1 MEATLKV
8 DSSPPISEWLKI
20 DSILLSWIF
29 VTLSKAI
36 QARLRSRSIALKA
49 ELRSLKLGDL
59 TIDAYFRK
67 IDQHIELTTLSCA
80 SLRAYPISKPRD
92 IVNIALIGF
101 RILDKYEMT
110 PILLFHREPF
120 PDLKMVHSMLTTTKM
135 WLKSMAQAT
144 TLDSSSSS
152 PMVFWL
158 TRGIILCV
166 ALLVLLVRLISR
178 ALNFA
183 CGFCR
188 FGDSCRY
195 MHGGTNVGVNENN
208 SLWSTSTN
216 SPTSSLTA
224 STMNP
229 KQIMA
234 LIQLQQALLAIYGWD
249 YKC

>member
-1 MEATLKV
+1 MTVTNA
-8 DSSPPISEWLKI
+8 PPV
-20 DSILLSWIF
+20 ILLSDKLMT
-29 VTLSKAI
+29 VTNLTTLILVKLDMDEMNYSSW
-36 QARLRSRSIALKA
+36 RSRSIALKA

-67 IDQHIELTTLSCA
+67 IEPIATILA
-80 SLRAYPISKPRD
+80 SLGSPISKDD
-92 IVNIALIGF
+92 IVNIALDGF
-101 RILDKYEMT
+101 SDKYEHVSN
-110 PILLFHREPF
+110 IIIHRKPF

-144 TLDSSSSS
+144 SLDSSSSS

-183 CGFCR
+183 RGFCR

-224 STMNP
+224 STTNP